1 MALLSENWITDG
13 GIDFELKKYIV
24 LAYEQKVSKRF
35 TQHKI
40 FPDLKEAR
48 LHYQN
53 CISLRKERAGL
64 KKSMPKTLVA
74 FDLKKK
80 KAVFEE
86 NFEESSKMLEID
98 DILSFSIP
106 VLSGIVNRGEEIKSE
121 ASSRL
126 NFGPI
131 GILPLRNDEGYLFL
145 YRTLSR
151 ETSVYEYRVTVY
163 NPAQERFVK
172 TRLIDSFQKAH
183 STTFEQHK
191 VRLIRKFKHLPN
203 PATYIVETVREYP
216 VEEALLP
223 LAKELILKEFN
234 ATNVQGK
241 GPEPPGFKALSNT

>member
-121 ASSRL
+121 ASSHL

-172 TRLIDSFQKAH
+172 TRLIDSFQKRIRRPLNNTRYVLFA
-183 STTFEQHK
+183 SSNIYPTQLPILSK
-191 VRLIRKFKHLPN
+191 LCGSIRLKKPCYRWLRN
-203 PATYIVETVREYP
+203 
-216 VEEALLP
+216 
-223 LAKELILKEFN
+223 
-234 ATNVQGK
+234 
-241 GPEPPGFKALSNT
+241 